1 MAAWTNDRWCSTLH
15 RVVPHYDTAGV
26 AARKSSLVFFHI
38 PNWDAEIACLPTCTS
53 EGQPPKYAPVTTGD
67 FVMNLI
73 AKQYT

>member
-1 MAAWTNDRWCSTLH
+1 
-15 RVVPHYDTAGV
+15 
-26 AARKSSLVFFHI
+26 
-38 PNWDAEIACLPTCTS
+38 AEIACLPTCTS